1 MALPA
6 VDQFN
11 EAVQN
16 PQTAFTDPVLKSAQ
30 PKTNA
35 YGIPQALGGSFAL
48 TYTFTSAAGHKW
60 AVRCFHKAVAG
71 LGERYAQISQTLNRL
86 NNRYFVKFE
95 YQPEGI
101 RVNSVACPIVKME
114 WVDGKTLGSYLDRNY
129 RDRASLLTLRNQ
141 FRQLEGFLR
150 NQNIAHGDL
159 QNGNVMVGCDV
170 RLIDY
175 DGLYVP
181 DLPTGC
187 GTELGHRHFQH
198 PCRQASDHGPALDRF
213 SFIAIDL
220 ALSAVAEK
228 PELFKQFS
236 TGENILFTANDY
248 LDPDQ
253 SKVFQALRAVPALKS
268 AVDRFAQVCAG
279 PVAAVPALDA
289 FLNPPAAA
297 VAVTPRPA
305 ARPHGPA
312 VYIGAFEVL
321 DGVNFARGLEFVGQ
335 RVELIGK
342 ITNVKYGKTKT
353 QPPKQYVFI
362 NFGHWLGKILKIT
375 IWSEGLDN
383 LPDEARP
390 TPEWIGRWIS
400 VTGLLDP
407 PYSSAKYGYTHLS
420 VTVTESSQMRLIAE
434 QEEARW
440 RLASIGQ
447 PRPVLPPLPPAPS
460 PPPAP
465 PQPKPQTGQPAPPIP
480 ATTLSKRRAP
490 LAEID
495 RILAQRSASTTTP
508 SRQSAPAPV
517 QSAPKPEPPRLTP
530 PLSPHPV
537 PPPTVQPAPITP
549 APSPTPQPSINRP
562 YQPQTTGN
570 PPHSG
575 VPAWVICVAIGVFL
589 VWLFNARQ
597 CMGQSQQA
605 SQPQQPVVTHGY
617 QPAPPAPTTNF
628 RETPQTTVPGV
639 SSPPQKSRANRDT
652 VVTHGYQPAPPAPT
666 TNFRETPQ
674 TTVPGVSSP
683 PQKSRA
689 NRDTGK
695 SASPKRSTKPHFKK
709 RQSSP
714 KSPPSESGQ
723 RWIPVM

>member
-101 RVNSVACPIVKME
+101 RVNSAACPIVKME
-114 WVDGKTLGSYLDRNY
+114 WVDGETLGSYLDRNY

-150 NQNIAHGDL
+150 GQNIAHGDL
-159 QNGNVMVGCDV
+159 QNGNVMVGRDV

-181 DLPTGC
+181 GLPTGR

-198 PCRQASDHGPALDRF
+198 PRRQASDHGPALDRF

-253 SKVFQALRAVPALKS
+253 SKVFEALRAIPALKP

-289 FLNPPAAA
+289 FLNPPSAPVAAP
-297 VAVTPRPA
+297 PRAA
-305 ARPHGPA
+305 ARPHSPA

-342 ITNVKYGKTKT
+342 ITDVKYGET
-353 QPPKQYVFI
+353 QRTRMPKPYVFI
-362 NFGHWLGKILKIT
+362 NFGHWRGKILKIA

-383 LPDEARP
+383 LPGDAHP
-390 TPEWIGRWIS
+390 TRQWIGRWIS
-400 VTGLLDP
+400 VTGLVDP
-407 PYSSAKYGYTHLS
+407 PYSSAQYGYTHLT

-434 QEEARW
+434 EEARW

-447 PRPVLPPLPPAPS
+447 PRPVPPPLPPAPS
-460 PPPAP
+460 PPQVPPQPAPP
-465 PQPKPQTGQPAPPIP
+465 PQPKPQTDQPAAPKP
-480 ATTLSKRRAP
+480 ATASSNRAR

-495 RILAQRSASTTTP
+495 RIQAQQSASTTAP
-508 SRQSAPAPV
+508 SRQSTPAPV
-517 QSAPKPEPPRLTP
+517 QSVPKPEPPRPTP
-530 PLSPHPV
+530 PLSPHPA

-549 APSPTPQPSINRP
+549 APSPTPQ
-562 YQPQTTGN
+562 TTSN

-605 SQPQQPVVTHGY
+605 SQPQQPVVTHSY
-617 QPAPPAPTTNF
+617 QPVPPAPTTNF
-628 RETPQTTVPGV
+628 RETPQTTVPSV
-639 SSPPQKSRANRDT
+639 SSPPQ
-652 VVTHGYQPAPPAPT
+652 
-666 TNFRETPQ
+666 E
-674 TTVPGVSSP
+674 
-683 PQKSRA
+683 SRA